1 MFSGK
6 WPVIRHSLKRFCKVS
21 EDVLQLTFNILG
33 GTMFLVVAF
42 LRSIFYNFFSM
53 SNFDMG

>member
-6 WPVIRHSLKRFCKVS
+6 WPVIRYSLKRFCKVS